1 MRYSKED
8 VQAFVQEEDVRFIH
22 LSFCDVFGRQKNIAI
37 LPTELPRAFSGGI
50 AIDASA
56 IKGFGGEVHSDL
68 FLHPIPDSL
77 TLLPWRPEQGKLVEL
92 RCTVTYP
99 DGRRFENDTR
109 AILSDAVERAEQAG
123 LQFSFGAELEF
134 YLFKLDDRGEPTR
147 QPYDRASYMDAA
159 PEDKGE
165 GIRREICMLLQALN
179 ITPEGAH
186 HEEGPGQNEIDFRY
200 SDALTAADNA
210 MTFRTVVKTVA
221 ARNGLFADFSPRPLD
236 DAPGS
241 GFHMNMSV
249 KAASGEDLLPHMIAG
264 ILEFVPEITV
274 FLNPTEGS
282 YDRLGRDKAPKYVSW
297 SSENRSQLVR
307 VPAAEGE
314 FRRAELRSPDP
325 GANPYLAFALL
336 IHAAMD
342 GMEAGLTLPP
352 ATDRNLF
359 TAEASVLSQ
368 LRRLP
373 QEYTA
378 AAQLA
383 RDSVFVRRHLPQMLI
398 DAYCDR

>member
-1 MRYSKED
+1 MRYSCED

-22 LSFCDVFGRQKNIAI
+22 LAFCDVFGRRKNIAI
-37 LPTELPRAFSGGI
+37 LPMELDRAFRYGI

-56 IKGFGGEVHSDL
+56 IAGFGGAVHSDL

-92 RCTVTYP
+92 RCFVTYP

-109 AILSDAVERAEQAG
+109 SILLDAVARAERAG
-123 LQFSFGAELEF
+123 LRFSFGSELEF
-134 YLFKLDDRGEPTR
+134 YLFCLNDEGEPTDR
-147 QPYDRASYMDAA
+147 PYDRASYMDTA

-165 GIRREICMLLQALN
+165 GIRREICMFLQALN
-179 ITPEGAH
+179 IQPEGAH

-210 MTFRTVVKTVA
+210 MTFRAVVKTVA
-221 ARNGLFADFSPRPLD
+221 ARNGLFADFSPRPLA

-241 GFHMNMSV
+241 GFHVNMSV
-249 KAASGEDLLPHMIAG
+249 RADSGEDLLPHMIAG
-264 ILEFVPEITV
+264 ILEYVPDVTV
-274 FLNPTEGS
+274 FLNPTEAS
-282 YDRLGRDKAPKYVSW
+282 YARLGRDKAPQYVSW

-307 VPAAEGE
+307 VPAAAGE

-342 GMEAGLTLPP
+342 GMEAGLALPP
-352 ATDRNLF
+352 AADVNLF
-359 TAEASVLSQ
+359 TADARVLEQ
-368 LRRLP
+368 YQRLP
-373 QEYTA
+373 SDREEA
-378 AAQLA
+378 ARIAA
-383 RDSVFVRRHLPQMLI
+383 GSDFVRRHLPQMLI
-398 DAYCDR
+398 DAYCAG